1 MIYIKSREEIK
12 LMKESG
18 RILALII
25 KSLCD
30 SVKPGMKTKE
40 IDKLANELVLINKVQ
55 PAFLG
60 YNGFPASV
68 CTSINDEIVHGVPS
82 DKALV
87 QGDMLSIDMGVIYQ
101 GWYSD
106 SAITM
111 PVLGE
116 MTFDAWK
123 NQYPDRAKLISVTQQ
138 ALYEGIKVAKIGN
151 TINDISK
158 TIEQTVKPHN
168 YGIVRDLVGHG
179 IGKDLHEEPH
189 VPNFVSSD
197 KSPEIK
203 EGMVIAIEP
212 MITTGTWKVEVAK
225 DKFTY
230 KTKDGSMSAHFEHTV
245 AITKNGPEI
254 LT

>member
-1 MIYIKSREEIK
+1 MVYIKSREEIK

-30 SVKPGMKTKE
+30 SVKPGMKT
-40 IDKLANELVLINKVQ
+40 
-55 PAFLG
+55 
-60 YNGFPASV
+60 
-68 CTSINDEIVHGVPS
+68 
-82 DKALV
+82 
-87 QGDMLSIDMGVIYQ
+87 
-101 GWYSD
+101 
-106 SAITM
+106 
-111 PVLGE
+111 
-116 MTFDAWK
+116 
-123 NQYPDRAKLISVTQQ
+123 
-138 ALYEGIKVAKIGN
+138 
-151 TINDISK
+151 K

-230 KTKDGSMSAHFEHTV
+230 KTKDSSMSAHFEHTV

-254 LT
+254 LTK